1 MRAAPDTLLAIGTQG
16 DAREAERSSV
26 DQMFGATFKHPSK
39 RVSGGRSMRL
49 RDLAL
54 AVSKVPRGLPEG
66 SLAFARRVRNDWW
79 RRGGLKAVVN
89 ADVAA

>member
-1 MRAAPDTLLAIGTQG
+1 
-16 DAREAERSSV
+16 
-26 DQMFGATFKHPSK
+26 
-39 RVSGGRSMRL
+39 MRL